1 MLSAFPAM
9 ARLSVETSMPH
20 CADSACARSACATV
34 ANSRSGVRICCFKK
48 ACSRMPPILPA
59 PKTATRRLERFVEI
73 SGILVHQD
81 TRCGSPPAL
90 RIDSPH
96 RKGWPELTSA
106 TALKFAKL
114 LFFEPCIRA
123 RSETKY
129 ASLLGFTGCRVLPS
143 AGGLGMKQNFAAM
156 ILGGTG
162 QVGGA
167 AVAEL
172 LAIPECREVVMVTR
186 KPIAARPRVRNVVLD
201 TGAAD
206 FAERT
211 AALAREVLCQAP
223 VSAVSCVGVGSG
235 SARWSEEELQRLE
248 LGVVG
253 AFARGC
259 HDAGIAQ
266 FCLLSAVGSTARSR
280 FRYARVMGMKEDT
293 VRKAGFAR
301 LAIFRPGIIV
311 GNAHTPAWVG
321 WLGSLVPGSFGNI
334 DQQILGRSIA
344 AEIALHSPEAGEI
357 VRENAAMKKLAAQ
370 FNCVTL

>member
-1 MLSAFPAM
+1 MM
-9 ARLSVETSMPH
+9 
-20 CADSACARSACATV
+20 
-34 ANSRSGVRICCFKK
+34 N
-48 ACSRMPPILPA
+48 
-59 PKTATRRLERFVEI
+59 
-73 SGILVHQD
+73 
-81 TRCGSPPAL
+81 
-90 RIDSPH
+90 
-96 RKGWPELTSA
+96 
-106 TALKFAKL
+106 
-114 LFFEPCIRA
+114 
-123 RSETKY
+123 
-129 ASLLGFTGCRVLPS
+129 
-143 AGGLGMKQNFAAM
+143 QNFAVV
-156 ILGGTG
+156 ILGATG

-186 KPIAARPRVRNVVLD
+186 KPIAARSRVRNVVVD

-211 AALAREVLCQAP
+211 AALGREVLGLGP

-266 FCLLSAVGSTARSR
+266 FCLLSAAGSSARSR
-280 FRYARVMGMKEDT
+280 IRYARIMGMKEDT
-293 VRKAGFAR
+293 VRKVGFTR

-321 WLGSLVPGSFGNI
+321 WLGRLIPGRFGNI
-334 DQQILGRSIA
+334 DQRILGHAIA
-344 AEIALHSPEAGEI
+344 AEIALHNRESGE
-357 VRENAAMKKLAAQ
+357 VSRENAAMKELAAQ
-370 FNCVTL
+370 LQ